1 MGSKKI
7 ALLSTSFINDSELGN
22 LLSKGDETAFRHL
35 YDEYWN
41 RIYLLALNYLKS
53 SELAQDVVQD
63 VFFKVWD
70 QREIFSTVKHPGSF
84 IYVMGRNA
92 VINAFRKK
100 LINDRVVEEF
110 SDYIPNNFQ
119 LPNQILEI
127 KQLQQRLDS
136 AINCLPP
143 QQSRIIKLSREGGL
157 THKEIAER
165 LSIEKST
172 VKNHII
178 RALNTLRQQLQ
189 LIRVLAVG
197 FCASALHQIL

>member
-1 MGSKKI
+1 MLSTASNNNTELGI
-7 ALLSTSFINDSELGN
+7 LLSQ
-22 LLSKGDETAFRHL
+22 GDETAFRQL

-41 RIYLLALNYLKS
+41 RIYLLALTYLKS
-53 SELAQDVVQD
+53 TELAQDIVQD
-63 VFFKVWD
+63 VFLKVWN
-70 QREIFSTVKHPGSF
+70 QRESFLTIRHPGSF

-100 LINDRVVEEF
+100 LINDRIVEEL
-110 SDYIPNNFQ
+110 SDYIPNNYQ
-119 LPNQILEI
+119 LPHQILEI
-127 KQLQQRLDS
+127 KQLRQRLDS
-136 AINCLPP
+136 AISCLPP
-143 QQSRIIKLSREGGL
+143 QQSLIIKLSRQEGL

-189 LIRVLAVG
+189 LARVM
-197 FCASALHQIL
+197 

>member
-1 MGSKKI
+1 M
-7 ALLSTSFINDSELGN
+7 LSTSFNNDSELGN
-22 LLSKGDETAFRHL
+22 LLSLGDEKAFRQI

-41 RIYLLALNYLKS
+41 RIYLLALTYLKS

-63 VFFKVWD
+63 VFLKVWD

-100 LINDRVVEEF
+100 LINVRIVEEL
-110 SDYIPNNFQ
+110 SDYTPNNLQ
-119 LPNQILEI
+119 LPHQILEI
-127 KQLQQRLDS
+127 KQLQRRLDS

-143 QQSRIIKLSREGGL
+143 RQSLIIKLSRGEGL

-172 VKNHII
+172 VKNHMI

-189 LIRVLAVG
+189 LIRVMAVG
-197 FCASALHQIL
+197 FCASTLPLNL

>member
-1 MGSKKI
+1 
-7 ALLSTSFINDSELGN
+7 LLSTASNNNTELGI
-22 LLSKGDETAFRHL
+22 LLSQGDETAFRQL

-41 RIYLLALNYLKS
+41 RIYLLALTYLKS
-53 SELAQDVVQD
+53 TELAQDIVQD
-63 VFFKVWD
+63 VFLKVWN
-70 QREIFSTVKHPGSF
+70 QRESFLTIRHPGSF

-100 LINDRVVEEF
+100 LSNDRIVEEL

-119 LPNQILEI
+119 LPLQILEV

-136 AINCLPP
+136 AISCLPP
-143 QQSRIIKLSREGGL
+143 KQSLIIKLSREEGL

-165 LSIEKST
+165 LCIEKST

-189 LIRVLAVG
+189 LIRVIAVG
-197 FCASALHQIL
+197 FSASVLLLNL

>member
-1 MGSKKI
+1 MLSTTSNNNTEQGI
-7 ALLSTSFINDSELGN
+7 LLSL
-22 LLSKGDETAFRHL
+22 GDETAFRQL

-41 RIYLLALNYLKS
+41 RIYLLALTYLKS
-53 SELAQDVVQD
+53 KELAQDIVQD
-63 VFFKVWD
+63 VFLKVWD
-70 QREIFSTVKHPGSF
+70 QRISFATVKHPGSF

-100 LINDRVVEEF
+100 LINDRVVEEL
-110 SDYIPNNFQ
+110 SEYIPNNF
-119 LPNQILEI
+119 LPPHQILEI
-127 KQLQQRLDS
+127 KQLQHSLDS

-143 QQSRIIKLSREGGL
+143 QQCLIIKLSREEGF

-178 RALNTLRQQLQ
+178 RGLNTLRQQLQ
-189 LIRVLAVG
+189 LIKVMAVV
-197 FCASALHQIL
+197 FCASALTLNL

>member
-1 MGSKKI
+1 M
-7 ALLSTSFINDSELGN
+7 LSTSSNNNTEQGI
-22 LLSKGDETAFRHL
+22 LLAQSDETVFRQL

-41 RIYLLALNYLKS
+41 RIYLLALTYLKS
-53 SELAQDVVQD
+53 AELAQDIVQD
-63 VFFKVWD
+63 VFLKVWD
-70 QREIFSTVKHPGSF
+70 QRESFLTIRHPGSF

-100 LINDRVVEEF
+100 LSIDRVVEEINDF
-110 SDYIPNNFQ
+110 MPNNFQ
-119 LPNQILEI
+119 LPHQILEI

-143 QQSRIIKLSREGGL
+143 QQSLIIKLSRQEGL

-189 LIRVLAVG
+189 LVSVIAVG
-197 FCASALHQIL
+197 FCTSAFPLNL